1 VAFEEASKMLR
12 TYIDRF
18 EEVRRRA
25 LKSLPKQRAVCLD
38 VVFELLT
45 KSLDAV
51 RTVAAIEEHA
61 SVSSGVKE
69 VCGGAFLTLS
79 QSESSFTR
87 LKPLRSVSYD
97 RVGGV
102 VGISYGGSSTRIT
115 GSSID
120 VNLGGISRS
129 VNYLDV
135 AELTNNAAEY
145 VAVLNRARVLV
156 ELLLPSLTS
165 CAKVLG
171 VKL

>member
-1 VAFEEASKMLR
+1 VVFEEALKQLR
-12 TYIDRF
+12 AYLDRF

-45 KSLDAV
+45 KTLTAV

-61 SVSSGVKE
+61 AVSSGVKG

-97 RVGGV
+97 PARGAVR
-102 VGISYGGSSTRIT
+102 ISYGGSYIEITRN
-115 GSSID
+115 SID
-120 VNLGGISRS
+120 VNLEGVSRS
-129 VNYLDV
+129 VNYLDT
-135 AELTNNAAEY
+135 AELANNAAEY
-145 VAVLNRARVLV
+145 VAVLNRAKVLV